1 MNVAPDRAIGRRNG
15 HPRFP
20 EIGMDLLTWLI
31 VGLVAGVLASLVMG
45 GTGYGLIGDIIIGI
59 VGAFVGGW
67 LFTRLGV
74 TSPFGGLAG
83 VIFVAFIGAVVL
95 LFLLRLIRRSTTKV

>member
-1 MNVAPDRAIGRRNG
+1 
-15 HPRFP
+15 
-20 EIGMDLLTWLI
+20 MDLLTWLI
-31 VGLVAGVLASLVMG
+31 VGLIAGVLASLVMG

-67 LFTRLGV
+67 LFTKLGV
-74 TSPFGGLAG
+74 NSPFGGIAG